1 VTANDMGF
9 DMTKPMTNRIARS
22 ASGLAAIALIGLGLF
37 ASGAANGAPAPA
49 PTASATAVSNG
60 PTRRAF
66 VLGEERYSDH
76 NIPSLTRS
84 DTDAG
89 DIAAD
94 LEQVGFDKKNITL
107 ATELRTKAD
116 FDKKFAAFLATV
128 KEGDVVLVYYS
139 GHGLGVEANNTDY
152 LLPTDIKSLYSYTR
166 DQMIE
171 ADRRRDD
178 IIALKMPSFEGAYE
192 TDEIA
197 KNGVSVSDLMASVAD
212 KKPKI
217 AIFMLDACRSLIQA
231 TTDEREIKRSATSGS
246 RLLPTKDLTNG
257 SIVVFS
263 ASFGETAIESF
274 GFSDHRRNS
283 LFTEVVRSELQR
295 PGQTLIE
302 LGQRV
307 SRMVRAFAL
316 SGGRQQEPEYFENLG
331 VDDNFALVVSVGAER
346 FPYTQQQCDGAQ
358 VDWDEI
364 SQQPEREALERHRR
378 RYHDCPTAELARRA
392 LVSLIDSSDV
402 ATPTI
407 AAGAKP
413 IDDCDRLAAS
423 DSDPARPPE
432 VPGVPLGKIDFD
444 AAVAA
449 CEKSIQ
455 RNARVPR
462 FLFNL
467 GRAKFAAANAVRLDD
482 PTRKPLIAEARAAY
496 NDAVNRGYVA
506 ALYDLAR
513 LSDYADAS
521 PEDQDQANALL
532 LKAAN
537 QEFPPAMYELG
548 RRYRDG
554 SFGLQRDLA
563 EGYRWMIKAAESG
576 SVPAMVA
583 TADALYHGQGVAQ
596 NPRRAVE
603 WAERAADA
611 GSDDAKFNLGWY
623 YYRGSRVT
631 NSTGDIV
638 PSSVQ
643 LDYSQALLWWG
654 RAAEAN
660 NSTAQ
665 YNLAYMMERGLG
677 LPNPQPEIAERY
689 YRLAAHGGD
698 EDAEIELARR
708 LRAGRMLVKPENGSN
723 EAMDLLSRALSHG
736 SARAADM
743 LAEIYRGGEL
753 DQAKDP
759 LMAMKYAFLAIKLST
774 LADPTKS
781 DGNPFWEIG
790 AGILLAEM
798 AVNGQ
803 AVDVNDRALLNPD
816 EVDRLQRFYGM
827 VDPATRKV
835 KIRLLSVP
843 FCGGAYLERVW
854 VWDWGRSESP
864 TEPQFRSLESWTGC
878 TDNDILRRTLSA
890 AFDAA
895 RKAKVPFA
903 DLIFQQIAAAQAQQN
918 SQSQTRP
925 RR

>member
-1 VTANDMGF
+1 MNDMRF
-9 DMTKPMTNRIARS
+9 DMTKRGADRIARAAS
-22 ASGLAAIALIGLGLF
+22 ALAAIALIGFSLF
-37 ASGAANGAPAPA
+37 GSDAANAQ
-49 PTASATAVSNG
+49 
-60 PTRRAF
+60 TRRAF
-66 VLGEERYSDH
+66 VLGEQRYSDH
-76 NIPSLTRS
+76 MIPSLERS
-84 DTDAG
+84 DADAS

-107 ATELRTKAD
+107 ATELRAKSD
-116 FDKKFAAFLATV
+116 FDKRFAAFLSTV
-128 KEGDVVLVYYS
+128 KEGDVVFFYYS
-139 GHGLGVEANNTDY
+139 GHGLGVEANNTNY
-152 LLPTDIKSLYSYTR
+152 LLLGDIKSLYSYTR
-166 DQMIE
+166 DQLIE

-178 IIALKMPSFEGAYE
+178 IIQLKMSSFEGPYE

-197 KNGVSVSDLMASVAD
+197 KNGVSVADLMASIAD

-217 AIFMLDACRSLIQA
+217 AVLMLDACRSLIE
-231 TTDEREIKRSATSGS
+231 TTADEREVKRSATSGS
-246 RLLPTKDLTNG
+246 RLLPTKDLAAG

-302 LGQRV
+302 LAQRL

-316 SGGRQQEPEYFENLG
+316 SGGRQQEPEFFENLG
-331 VDDNFALVVSVGAER
+331 VSDNFALVDSVGGER
-346 FPYTQQQCDGAQ
+346 FPFTQQQCEGAQ
-358 VDWDEI
+358 VDWEEI

-378 RYHDCPTAELARRA
+378 RFHDCPTAELARRA
-392 LVSLIDSSDV
+392 LVSLIGSSEV

-432 VPGVPLGKIDFD
+432 VPGVPLDKIDFD
-444 AAVAA
+444 AAIAA

-482 PTRKPLIAEARAAY
+482 PTRKPLITDARAAY

-513 LSDYADAS
+513 LSDYTDAT
-521 PEDQDQANALL
+521 DQDQDRANDLL
-532 LKAAN
+532 KKAAN

-548 RRYRDG
+548 RRYSDG
-554 SFGLQRDLA
+554 SFGLQRDLSEA
-563 EGYRWMIKAAESG
+563 YRWMVKAAESG
-576 SVPAMVA
+576 SVPAMVQ
-583 TADALYHGQGVAQ
+583 TAQALFYGQGVAQ

-611 GSDDAKFNLGWY
+611 GSDAAKFNLGWY
-623 YYRGSRVT
+623 YYYGSRLK
-631 NSTGDIV
+631 NSAGDVI
-638 PSSVQ
+638 PNSVQ
-643 LDYSQALLWWG
+643 SDYSQALLWWG
-654 RAAEAN
+654 RAAEDN
-660 NSTAQ
+660 NSDAQ
-665 YNLAYMMERGLG
+665 FNLAYMMERGLG

-698 EDAEIELARR
+698 EDAELELARR
-708 LRAGRMLVKPENGSN
+708 LRAGRMLVKPENGAN
-723 EAMDLLSRALSHG
+723 EAMDLLNRALSHG

-743 LAEIYRGGEL
+743 LAEIYRDGEL
-753 DQAKDP
+753 DQPKDP
-759 LMAMKYAFLAIKLST
+759 LLAMKYAFLAIKLST
-774 LADPTKS
+774 LADPTKK

-790 AGILLAEM
+790 GGILLAEM

-816 EVDRLQRFYGM
+816 EIDRLQRFYGT

-835 KIRLLSVP
+835 KTRMLSVP
-843 FCGGAYLERVW
+843 FCGGAFPERVW

-864 TEPQFRSLESWTGC
+864 TEPQFRSLERETRC
-878 TDNDILRRTLSA
+878 YDNDILRRTLSA
-890 AFDAA
+890 SFDAA

-903 DLIFQQIAAAQAQQN
+903 DLINQQILSAQAQQ
-918 SQSQTRP
+918 QSQGRP
-925 RR
+925 RH

>member
-1 VTANDMGF
+1 
-9 DMTKPMTNRIARS
+9 MTKRGTDRIAQAAAFS
-22 ASGLAAIALIGLGLF
+22 AIALVGFSLF
-37 ASGAANGAPAPA
+37 VSQTANAATAATPA
-49 PTASATAVSNG
+49 ASAQTTTG

-107 ATELRTKAD
+107 ATELRAKAD
-116 FDKKFAAFLATV
+116 FDKRFSAFLATV
-128 KEGDVVLVYYS
+128 KEGDIVFFYYS

-152 LLPTDIKSLYSYTR
+152 LLLADAKSLYSYTR

-178 IIALKMPSFEGAYE
+178 VIALKMPSFEGPYE

-197 KNGVSVSDLMASVAD
+197 KNGVSVTDVMNAIAD

-217 AIFMLDACRSLIQA
+217 AILMLDACRSLIQA
-231 TTDEREIKRSATSGS
+231 TTDEHEIKRGPTSGS
-246 RLLPTKDLTNG
+246 RMLPTKDLAAG

-274 GFSDHRRNS
+274 GFGDHRRNS

-307 SRMVRAFAL
+307 SRMVRAFAYK
-316 SGGRQQEPEYFENLG
+316 GGGQQEPEYFENLG
-331 VDDNFALVVSVGAER
+331 IDDNFALVDSVGAER
-346 FPYTQQQCDGAQ
+346 FPFTQQQCDGAQ
-358 VDWDEI
+358 TDWEEI
-364 SQQPEREALERHRR
+364 SQQPERDALERHRR
-378 RYHDCPTAELARRA
+378 RFHDCPTAELARRA
-392 LVSLIDSSDV
+392 LVSLIGSSEV

-407 AAGAKP
+407 AAGSKP

-444 AAVAA
+444 AAIAA

-455 RNARVPR
+455 RNSRVPR

-467 GRAKFAAANAVRLDD
+467 GRAKFAAANALRLDD
-482 PTRKPLIAEARAAY
+482 PTRKPLIADARAAY
-496 NDAVNRGYVA
+496 NDAANRGYVA
-506 ALYDLAR
+506 ALYNLAT
-513 LSDYADAS
+513 LTDYTEASDDEQA
-521 PEDQDQANALL
+521 QANALL

-537 QEFPPAMYELG
+537 QEFPLAMYELG

-554 SFGLQRDLA
+554 TFGLQRDLA
-563 EGYRWMIKAAESG
+563 EAYRWMSKAAESG
-576 SVPAMVA
+576 SVPAMVE
-583 TADALYHGQGVAQ
+583 TARALFYHRGVAQ

-603 WAERAADA
+603 WAQRAADA
-611 GSDDAKFNLGWY
+611 GSDIAKVDLGLY
-623 YYRGSRVT
+623 YFYGNKVINAADEVS
-631 NSTGDIV
+631 ST
-638 PSSVQ
+638 SV
-643 LDYSQALLWWG
+643 LADDTQALLWWG
-654 RAAEAN
+654 RAADN
-660 NSTAQ
+660 NNPTAE
-665 YNLAYMMERGLG
+665 YFLAQMMERSYG
-677 LPNPQPEIAERY
+677 LPHPQPEIAERY
-689 YRLAAHGGD
+689 YRLAAHGGN

-723 EAMDLLSRALSHG
+723 EAIDLLNRALSHG
-736 SARAADM
+736 SARAANM
-743 LAEIYRGGEL
+743 LAEIYRNGEL
-753 DQAKDP
+753 DQPKDP
-759 LMAMKYAFLAIKLST
+759 LQAMKYAFLAVKLSVQ
-774 LADPTKS
+774 ADPTTE
-781 DGNPFWEIG
+781 DGNPFYEID

-798 AVNGQ
+798 AINGQ

-816 EVDRLQRFYGM
+816 EVDRLQRFYGT
-827 VDPATRKV
+827 VDAATRKV
-835 KIRLLSVP
+835 KIRRLEVP
-843 FCGGAYLERVW
+843 LGCGGAIYKKSVW
-854 VWDWGRSESP
+854 VWDWGRAEAP
-864 TEPQFRSLESWTGC
+864 TEPQFRSLERETGC
-878 TDNDILRRTLSA
+878 YDNDVLRRTLSA
-890 AFDAA
+890 SFDAA

-903 DLIFQQIAAAQAQQN
+903 DLINQQILAAQAQTN
-918 SQSQTRP
+918 SQSTTRP
-925 RR
+925 RH

>member
-1 VTANDMGF
+1 
-9 DMTKPMTNRIARS
+9 MTKPGRNRIARS
-22 ASGLAAIALIGLGLF
+22 ASALAATALIGFSLF
-37 ASGAANGAPAPA
+37 GSEAANAQAA
-49 PTASATAVSNG
+49 NAQTANTQAASG

-66 VLGEERYSDH
+66 VLGEQRYSDH
-76 NIPSLTRS
+76 NIPSLERS
-84 DTDAG
+84 DADAG
-89 DIAAD
+89 DVAAD
-94 LEQVGFDKKNITL
+94 LEQVGFDRKNITL
-107 ATELRTKAD
+107 ATDLRAKGD
-116 FDKKFAAFLATV
+116 FDKRFTAFLATV
-128 KEGDVVLVYYS
+128 KEGDTVFFYYS

-152 LLPTDIKSLYSYTR
+152 LLLSDIKSLYSYTR

-178 IIALKMPSFEGAYE
+178 IISLKMPSFEGAYE
-192 TDEIA
+192 NDEIA
-197 KNGVSVSDLMASVAD
+197 KNGVSVADLMASIAD

-217 AIFMLDACRSLIQA
+217 AILMLDACRSLIAA

-246 RLLPTKDLTNG
+246 RLLPTKDLAPG
-257 SIVVFS
+257 SIVMFS

-302 LGQRV
+302 LAQRI

-331 VDDNFALVVSVGAER
+331 VDDNFALVDSVGAER
-346 FPYTQQQCDGAQ
+346 FPFTQQQCDGAQ
-358 VDWDEI
+358 VDWEEI

-378 RYHDCPTAELARRA
+378 RFHDCPTAELARRA
-392 LVSLIDSSDV
+392 LVSLIDASDV

-432 VPGVPLGKIDFD
+432 VPGVPLAKIDFD

-449 CEKSIQ
+449 CEKSTQ

-482 PTRKPLIAEARAAY
+482 PARKPLIDAARAAY

-513 LSDYADAS
+513 LADYADAT
-521 PEDQDQANALL
+521 PQAQDQANDLL

-548 RRYRDG
+548 RRYSDG

-563 EGYRWMIKAAESG
+563 EAYRWMAKAAESG

-583 TADALYHGQGVAQ
+583 TAQALFFGRGVAQ

-623 YYRGSRVT
+623 YFRGSRVT
-631 NSTGDIV
+631 NPTGDIV
-638 PSSVQ
+638 PSNVQ
-643 LDYSQALLWWG
+643 MDYSQALLWWG
-654 RAAEAN
+654 RAAEDN

-665 YNLAYMMERGLG
+665 FNLAYMMERGMG

-689 YRLAAHGGD
+689 YRLAAHGGY

-723 EAMDLLSRALSHG
+723 EAMDLLNRALSHG

-743 LAEIYRGGEL
+743 LAEIYRNGEL

-759 LMAMKYAFLAIKLST
+759 LLAMKYAFLAIKLST
-774 LADPTKS
+774 LADPTKP

-816 EVDRLQRFYGM
+816 EIDRLQRYYGA

-835 KIRLLSVP
+835 KIRMLSVP
-843 FCGGAYLERVW
+843 FCGGAFPERVW

-864 TEPQFRSLESWTGC
+864 TEPQFRSLERETSC
-878 TDNDILRRTLSA
+878 FDNDILRRTLSA
-890 AFDAA
+890 SFDAA

-903 DLIFQQIAAAQAQQN
+903 DLIVQQIAAAQAQN
-918 SQSQTRP
+918 SQSQSRP